1 MRNCRDIQ
9 PDLSAYLDGEL
20 APSRRAEIEAH
31 VASCPH
37 CQRELAGLRTLAV
50 GVAALPRLQPAPRF
64 LAEVRRKIA
73 QGREPAESISW
84 ADYLF
89 RPFWLKVPL
98 EAAALI
104 LVATLAVRFVKPKP
118 PGDVAVLDM
127 ANVEGP
133 NGERRMLLNKSLVPP
148 EKEAK
153 AEPANEIA
161 GESRRRIPV
170 VAGGAGGLTITAA
183 PASGVAGWA
192 QSLGIDPSKLHD
204 VVTVGA
210 KNPSDVMNRAEQL
223 VASHKGR
230 VIPDPQSKAATGQVF
245 FVELP
250 REFAAGFTSE
260 LLRNP
265 GTNAPADKVGGRD
278 ESVVALSGPAGS
290 GGGELTGSVET
301 NADTKFLNRLL
312 LNVEVKPPSSTT
324 TVLEIR
330 VVPPAH

>member
-1 MRNCRDIQ
+1 MRNCQDIQ
-9 PDLSAYLDGEL
+9 PELSAYLDGEL

-37 CQRELAGLRTLAV
+37 CQRELAGLRMLAA

-73 QGREPAESISW
+73 LGHEPESISW
-84 ADYLF
+84 AGYLF

-98 EAAALI
+98 EAAAVI
-104 LVATLAVRFVKPKP
+104 VIGMFAVRFIRLMPAGNVTTFEMAKAEKPND
-118 PGDVAVLDM
+118 G
-127 ANVEGP
+127 
-133 NGERRMLLNKSLVPP
+133 RRDAPLTRSLVLS

-170 VAGGAGGLTITAA
+170 VAGGLTITAA
-183 PASGVAGWA
+183 PASGVASWA
-192 QSLGIDPSKLHD
+192 RSLGIDQSKLHD

-250 REFAAGFTSE
+250 REFATVFTAE

-265 GTNAPADKVGGRD
+265 GTNAMADKVEGRD
-278 ESVVALSGPAGS
+278 ETAVAQSGPVGS

-301 NADTKFLNRLL
+301 NADARFLNRLL
-312 LNVEVKPPSSTT
+312 LNVEVKPPSTIT

-330 VVPPAH
+330 VVPPAN

>member
-31 VASCPH
+31 VTSCPR
-37 CQRELAGLRTLAV
+37 CQRELAGLRTLAA

-73 QGREPAESISW
+73 QGHAPESIPW

-98 EAAALI
+98 EAAAVI
-104 LVATLAVRFVKPKP
+104 VIAMFAVRFMKPMPAGNVTTFKMAKAEKP
-118 PGDVAVLDM
+118 NDG
-127 ANVEGP
+127 
-133 NGERRMLLNKSLVPP
+133 RRDALLTRSLVLP

-170 VAGGAGGLTITAA
+170 VAGGLTITAA

-192 QSLGIDPSKLHD
+192 QSLGIDQSKLHD
-204 VVTVGA
+204 VVT
-210 KNPSDVMNRAEQL
+210 
-223 VASHKGR
+223 

-250 REFAAGFTSE
+250 REFAAVFTSE

-265 GTNAPADKVGGRD
+265 GTNVMADKVEGRD
-278 ESVVALSGPAGS
+278 ESVVAQSGPVGS

-301 NADTKFLNRLL
+301 NADARFLNRLL
-312 LNVEVKPPSSTT
+312 LNVEVKPPSTIT

-330 VVPPAH
+330 VVPPAN